1 VTIEVV
7 GIVGAGCGGRPVY
20 GSSTTG
26 RRREALAPA
35 PRSDVLRRPRREASS
50 RKFGSRTK
58 LDLTMGKL
66 LAIVLPLALGAAVT
80 PTVVAAQLLSL
91 TAKTRPLARAWAL
104 AGGCAVVLVG
114 ESVLALAIAAG
125 SGGSDSPS
133 RAGGIVKLVAAVLL
147 VGLGAR
153 ALSRRG
159 TAPATPKVHKDE
171 RAHLGRSFALGAG
184 LMATNFTSL
193 VLYFPAMHA
202 IGISDADTSARAVAL
217 VLLFSITLLP
227 AVGPP
232 LLVSALGERAQAPLD
247 RLSRFFADHRQ
258 AIAATLC
265 FGFAVLLGAAGL
277 HAVL

>member
-1 VTIEVV
+1 
-7 GIVGAGCGGRPVY
+7 
-20 GSSTTG
+20 
-26 RRREALAPA
+26 
-35 PRSDVLRRPRREASS
+35 
-50 RKFGSRTK
+50 
-58 LDLTMGKL
+58 MGKL
-66 LAIVLPLALGAAVT
+66 LAIVLPLAVGAAVT
-80 PTVVAAQLLSL
+80 PTVIAAQLLSL

-159 TAPATPKVHKDE
+159 RAAPPPKPHKDE
-171 RAHLGRSFALGAG
+171 RPHLGRSFAIGAG

-202 IGISDADTSARAVAL
+202 VGISDAGDGARAVAV

-232 LLVSALGERAQAPLD
+232 LVVSALGQRAQGPLD
-247 RLSRFFADHRQ
+247 RLSNFFTTHKQ
-258 AIAATLC
+258 EIAAALC

-277 HAVL
+277 HALL